1 MAGPTNQVRVRRSRS
16 GSPLPHVAIPDMKEE
31 TGAIDSEEPAKQAP
45 VLPEEKATLSEIL
58 SVLKNLLTSNADQ
71 SDKLHTAVEA
81 LKQKPEALD
90 IKTAFWNAYKPLADE
105 FDKEF
110 KDKYGTN
117 LDTSLIFAGLFSA
130 VSSAF
135 IIQIQPQLQPD
146 PNVITQGLLLLHLVH
161 NITGSV
167 PPGINVP
174 VPTGV
179 DSRVVIAQS
188 FLYFSLFS
196 TLLAALLAVLAKQ
209 WLLHYD
215 SAGERGS
222 IEHRGLERQ
231 RKVDGLQRWKFD
243 FVMQI
248 FPLLLQTSLLLFAA
262 ALSIYLWTVNNV
274 IAGISIGLTSL
285 GVILY
290 ILMVL
295 SAVISRDSP
304 YQTSLTAIL
313 ISIISYTATFS
324 KSKQDLKHG
333 DDSSSNWSSDIQHR
347 KFWQKFKDLPPLL
360 PRFNSEKSKSATPK
374 PTPMFG
380 ELPPPSKEIQAVL
393 WALETSTDPR
403 VVEAAAVM
411 VLSLQWPIDLEL
423 QPAMRR
429 LADVCKSCFTS
440 GKYSHIG
447 IVREG
452 MDARATSC
460 LKAFR
465 VLEMMSSN
473 SEDIV
478 NPFIF
483 DQNFIRGGGDELT
496 SLVQFFKISEF
507 NPRWAQNNVT
517 QWTLRFIS
525 GQHPQESDL
534 EKVLDHFNPN
544 GELLKD
550 SSLLADFLFCINS
563 FFSHPAR
570 HDLALMDKRNYD
582 LNIMEKLLDNLAK
595 HLTAVTD
602 PLDPQIAQKIFK
614 KIGLFKHSGLLD
626 PNLSQWRTAAYKFCA
641 NPEQPWDVKA
651 SMMELVRIPTGYI
664 RPVRHIA
671 VDVAWV
677 YTKLEELQRPLTGDS
692 ELLCDLL
699 QTLCCVQS
707 VPLKSTIANTL
718 ISAISPVQHDNNNT
732 RRMQQLAFQL
742 ICSAVHWF
750 EDNELQPVLREQLVL
765 EKLHNALMDFFGY
778 EYVTEYLKLF
788 EQISNIPL
796 WQNVMRQNRP
806 GWLQL
811 MYSTMAKRYPSDAFL
826 LVSAQLWG
834 IDEIER
840 HEYSWQ
846 EQPLVLAFTAL
857 TNIWNQFISTDLQE
871 CHQIATII
879 RCTVSMASPSRAGY
893 SPWKDGICVIQPS
906 QDLKDKIMPRLSN
919 ALTTAAR
926 EIADN
931 PNVAQEMK
939 ATMSCAADI
948 MLKVASTIT
957 GELTHGWD
965 QQHEANSEEAEL
977 WYWENLRM
985 GFDAQLSAL
994 EELVEKMGEE
1004 HGLKTTVDPAM
1015 PVE

>member
-1 MAGPTNQVRVRRSRS
+1 MPSQPQPKPVEAPSSSQSTAET
-16 GSPLPHVAIPDMKEE
+16 PHVAIPDMKEE
-31 TGAIDSEEPAKQAP
+31 TGAIEEPNKQAP

-58 SVLKNLLTSNADQ
+58 NVLKNLMTSNVDQ
-71 SDKLHTAVEA
+71 SDKLHAAVEA

-146 PNVITQGLLLLHLVH
+146 PNVITQGLLLHLVQ

-231 RKVDGLQRWKFD
+231 RKVDGLQHWKFD

-262 ALSIYLWTVNNV
+262 ALSIYLWTINNV
-274 IAGISIGLTSL
+274 IAAISIGLTSL
-285 GVILY
+285 GVIFY

-295 SAVISRDSP
+295 SAIISRDSP
-304 YQTSLTAIL
+304 YQTSLSAIL
-313 ISIISYTATFS
+313 ISITSYAATVF
-324 KSKQDLKHG
+324 KDLKQKNHSFRR
-333 DDSSSNWSSDIQHR
+333 DPSRSSEIQHR
-347 KFWQKFKDLPPLL
+347 KFWQELKDLPPLL
-360 PRFNSEKSKSATPK
+360 PRFNSGKSRSATPK
-374 PTPMFG
+374 PTPMFD
-380 ELPPPSKEIQAVL
+380 ELPPLSKEIQAVL

-411 VLSLQWPIDLEL
+411 VTSLQWPIGLEL

-429 LADVCKSCFTS
+429 LADVFHGCFT
-440 GKYSHIG
+440 YSAGGLMG

-460 LKAFR
+460 LKAFG
-465 VLEMMSSN
+465 VLEMISPN
-473 SEDIV
+473 SEVIV
-478 NPFIF
+478 NPITF
-483 DQNFIRGGGDELT
+483 DPDYIRGGGDELT
-496 SLVQFFKISEF
+496 SLVQLSKISNISSF
-507 NPRWAQNNVT
+507 SIANVT

-534 EKVLDHFNPN
+534 EQVLDRFKPN
-544 GELLKD
+544 QEFLKD
-550 SSLLADFLFCINS
+550 PSLLADLLFCINS

-570 HDLALMDKRNYD
+570 HDLTLMDKRNYIIT
-582 LNIMEKLLDNLAK
+582 IMEKLFDNLAK

-602 PLDPQIAQKIFK
+602 PLDPQFAEKIFK
-614 KIGLFKHSGLLD
+614 KIGLHKHSGLLD
-626 PNLSQWRTAAYKFCA
+626 PHSLWWRRAAYKFCA
-641 NPEQPWDVKA
+641 NPELPWDVKA
-651 SMMELVRIPTGYI
+651 SMMKLVRVPTGYI
-664 RPVRHIA
+664 QPIEHIA

-677 YTKLEELQRPLTGDS
+677 YTILEELQSPLAGDT

-699 QTLCCVQS
+699 QVLCSVRP
-707 VPLKSTIANTL
+707 VPLKSAIANTL
-718 ISAISPVQHDNNNT
+718 ISAISPIQHDNNSM
-732 RRMQQLAFQL
+732 RRMQQSGLQ
-742 ICSAVHWF
+742 IVCSAVQWF
-750 EDNELQPVLREQLVL
+750 QMNELQSVLQEQLVL
-765 EKLHNALMDFFGY
+765 KKLHNVLMDFLDY
-778 EYVTEYLKLF
+778 HYAVEYLKLCQ
-788 EQISNIPL
+788 QISNIPS
-796 WQNVMRQNRP
+796 WQNIMRQMLP
-806 GWLQL
+806 DWLQL
-811 MYSTMAKRYPSDAFL
+811 MYSTMAEGYAFDL
-826 LVSAQLWG
+826 LDHFIPVSSRLYG
-834 IDEIER
+834 IDESEV
-840 HEYSWQ
+840 HGYGWE

-857 TNIWNQFISTDLQE
+857 ANTWNQFISTDLRE
-871 CHQIATII
+871 CHQIASII
-879 RCTVSMASPSRAGY
+879 RCTVSTAFLSRAGY
-893 SPWKDGICVIQPS
+893 LPWKDGICVIQPS
-906 QDLKDKIMPRLSN
+906 QNLTDNIMPRLSN

-926 EIADN
+926 EIAND
-931 PNVAQEMK
+931 PNIAQEMK
-939 ATMSCAADI
+939 ATMNSAADI
-948 MLKVASTIT
+948 MLKVASTIS

-965 QQHEANSEEAEL
+965 QPQEANLEEAEL
-977 WYWENLRM
+977 QYWENLRI

-994 EELVEKMGEE
+994 EELVEKIGEE
-1004 HGLKTTVDPAM
+1004 GRRLL
-1015 PVE
+1015 